1 MRWGSAVT
9 WVAVLAVLGLLGFG
23 LTRDANELPSPLV
36 GNPAPGFELIDLEGD
51 TVVSLAALEGRP
63 VVVNFWASWC
73 LGCIEEHPAL
83 VRAWRRFET
92 RGVMMVGV
100 VYQDSPANAR
110 RYLTRHGGGW
120 PQLVDPGS
128 RAAID
133 YGVYGIPETFFVGR
147 DGIIA
152 HKHIGPVTDSVMAT
166 EIRKILAAGA
176 TEGVPEPEPAE
187 ALR

>member
-9 WVAVLAVLGLLGFG
+9 WMAVLSVIGLLGFG

-36 GNPAPGFELIDLEGD
+36 GNSAPGFELVDLEGD
-51 TVVSLAALEGRP
+51 TAVSLTGLEGRP

-83 VRAWRRFET
+83 VRAWRRFE
-92 RGVMMVGV
+92 GQDVMMVGV

-110 RYLTRHGGGW
+110 RYIDRHGGGW

-128 RAAID
+128 RTAID

-147 DGIIA
+147 DGVIA
-152 HKHIGPVTDSVMAT
+152 HKHIGPVTDSVMTT
-166 EIRKILAAGA
+166 EIRKMLAAGPA
-176 TEGVPEPEPAE
+176 GADPEPGE
-187 ALR
+187 APR